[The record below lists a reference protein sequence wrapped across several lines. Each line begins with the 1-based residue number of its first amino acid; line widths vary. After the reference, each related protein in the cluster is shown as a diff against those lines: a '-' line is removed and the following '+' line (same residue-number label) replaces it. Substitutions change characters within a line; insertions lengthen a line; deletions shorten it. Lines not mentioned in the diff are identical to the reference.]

1 MPGEFHF
8 LRPWWLLALVPLLVF
23 LIWFARR
30 RLEIRRWRDVVD
42 PALMPHVLIGTGD
55 QSRWRA
61 TTVLAV
67 AGALVI
73 TALAGPAWERLP
85 QPVFRSQDALVIAL
99 DLSRSMDVADT
110 KPSRLTRARFEISDI
125 LERRNEG
132 QTALIV
138 FAAEP
143 FIISPLTD
151 DTRTIIAQLPALTT
165 DLMPSQGSRAD
176 RALEMAADLLSQAG
190 AGEGHV
196 LLVTDGADVEQT
208 LTAVRQLRERKI
220 RVSVLGIGTADG
232 GPIPGQ
238 DGFVKR
244 RDGSIV
250 IARIDA
256 TALRSIA
263 DAGAGSYAS
272 LAVDE
277 SDIDRL
283 LAGMAERPGEAEAS
297 GLEADV
303 WREQGPWLLLPLL
316 PLAALAFRRG
326 IIAVLLVAFVL
337 PVRPAAAMDWD
348 DLWSRPDQRANRAL
362 ESGDA
367 AAATDLFVD
376 RAWKGASAYRAGR
389 FEDSV
394 TALDGLDDVDA
405 TYNRGNALARLGR
418 YEEAIGAYEN
428 VLESDADHVD
438 ARYNRDLLRE
448 LQQQQQQ
455 QSQQGEG
462 EPSDAGEGSPEGEQ
476 SSGQQNAE
484 SQNDG
489 SGQQGQSAAADP
501 SGQSA
506 ASPDAASESRADE
519 QTGEAG
525 DQESGMDDGAGSMA
539 DDKDAEQENGPQA
552 DGADQQAA
560 ASAQQAQ
567 ETADDAPADDATAMA
582 MSDDQPSDE
591 EAQATEQWLRKIPD
605 DPGGLLRRKFYYQYQ
620 QRRGA
625 QAEEEPW

>member
-8 LRPWWLLALVPLLVF
+8 LRPWWLLAFVPLLVF

-30 RLEIRRWRDVVD
+30 RFEIRRWREIVD
-42 PALMPHVLIGTGD
+42 PALMPHVLIGAGD
-55 QSRWRA
+55 QSRWRI
-61 TTVLAV
+61 TTILAV
-67 AGALVI
+67 AGVLMI
-73 TALAGPAWERLP
+73 SALAGPTWERLP

-99 DLSRSMDVADT
+99 DLSRSMDVADV
-110 KPSRLTRARFEISDI
+110 KPSRLARARFEISDI
-125 LERRNEG
+125 LERRDEG

-151 DTRTIIAQLPALTT
+151 DTRTIVSQLPALTT

-196 LLVTDGADVEQT
+196 LLVTDGADAKQT
-208 LTAVRQLRERKI
+208 QATARQLGERQI

-244 RDGSIV
+244 SDGSIV

-256 TALRSIA
+256 TGLRSIA

-283 LAGMAERPGEAEAS
+283 LAGMDESPGEAEAS

-326 IIAVLLVAFVL
+326 IIAVLLLALVL
-337 PVRPAAAMDWD
+337 PVRPATAMDWD
-348 DLWSRPDQRANRAL
+348 DLWSRPDQRANRVL

-367 AAATDLFVD
+367 VAATDLFVD
-376 RAWKGASAYRAGR
+376 QAWKGAAAYRAGR

-394 TALDGLDDVDA
+394 SVLDGLDDVDA

-418 YEEAIGAYEN
+418 YEEAIRAYED
-428 VLESDADHVD
+428 VLENDADHVD

-448 LQQQQQQ
+448 LQQQ
-455 QSQQGEG
+455 SQQDDGESPESG
-462 EPSDAGEGSPEGEQ
+462 DGSPEDDQ
-476 SSGQQNAE
+476 SGGQQSAE
-484 SQNDG
+484 SQDDG
-489 SGQQGQSAAADP
+489 SGQQGQSAAADQ

-506 ASPDAASESRADE
+506 PPSDPAPESRAGE
-519 QTGEAG
+519 QTGEAD
-525 DQESGMDDGAGSMA
+525 DQESGVDEGGGSMA
-539 DDKDAEQENGPQA
+539 DAGDENVTQA

-567 ETADDAPADDATAMA
+567 DASDDAPADESTAMA

-591 EAQATEQWLRKIPD
+591 DAQATEQWLRKIPD

-625 QAEEEPW
+625 EPEEEPW